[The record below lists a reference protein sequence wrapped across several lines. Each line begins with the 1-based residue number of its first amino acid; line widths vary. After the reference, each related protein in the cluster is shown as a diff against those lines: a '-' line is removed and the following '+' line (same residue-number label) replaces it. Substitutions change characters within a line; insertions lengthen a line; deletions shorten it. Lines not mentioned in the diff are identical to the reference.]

1 MEQEI
6 FRAGVRPGGPTTVDE
21 IKILVCYMLSKTG
34 AAMSF
39 EQMHDA
45 LSEQDLV
52 NYFDIVSAVD
62 ALERTGSI
70 EVNTEESGCAV
81 YSVTESGRKAAKTVT
96 GMLPSSVRR
105 KAAESARKLL
115 LREKRLR
122 ELTAAISESG
132 DGFEVR
138 LGIPSSD
145 SSLVAFTLFCPT
157 REEAELVRRRFLNDP
172 VYIYKGVT
180 ALLTG
185 DKNIL
190 GEIFPSEEKLF

>member
-1 MEQEI
+1 MEQET

-34 AAMSF
+34 EAMSF

-52 NYFDIVSAVD
+52 NYFDIVYAVD

-70 EVNTEESGCAV
+70 KATTEESGRAV

-122 ELTAAISESG
+122 EIIAEISEYG
-132 DGFEVR
+132 DGFEVK
-138 LGIPSSD
+138 LGIPQSGTN
-145 SSLVAFTLFCPT
+145 LAVFKLFCPT
-157 REEAELVRRRFLNDP
+157 REEAELVRKRFLNDP
-172 VYIYKGVT
+172 VFIYKGVA